1 MDTVVDYSNVA
12 VDCSNV
18 AIDCSNVVIEVEP
31 TVQEVNPTMNCC
43 LPWKMS
49 YKMVPEPP
57 IVDPSENIFEPNEK
71 VTQTEEVTQTEKN
84 ELDEGMDHKEGRDHK
99 GTVGSLNWEDA
110 FFKKFEWLNNEKSM
124 SNSKSSQELSDSDS
138 SLEEQNIKDASK
150 DNGLSKTQLFEKM
163 CGYLEQYLNKTDE
176 NNQVVKIVET
186 DPTKMALNLYFV
198 GLENNKLL
206 LHASFT
212 PLHISNADFVGGNEC
227 KDNVTTRITN
237 AQRCKKS
244 REQIILDCEKLY
256 EYAKV
261 NKPQNVVFVLE
272 NIDLFDV
279 DKYVKMFMHMFGQDD
294 CRGGSYLD
302 VILPDYVQ
310 QTLKQEFEIVGSID
324 YYVQRE
330 KLLETSNA

>member
-1 MDTVVDYSNVA
+1 MDTV

-18 AIDCSNVVIEVEP
+18 AVDCSNVVIEVEP

-71 VTQTEEVTQTEKN
+71 VTQTEKN
-84 ELDEGMDHKEGRDHK
+84 ELDEGRDHK
-99 GTVGSLNWEDA
+99 GTYGSLEGRDHNEGRDHKGLRSQPFGSLNWEDA

-138 SLEEQNIKDASK
+138 SSDEVYTKNTSK
-150 DNGLSKTQLFEKM
+150 DNGLSKTQLFEKV
-163 CGYLEQYLNKTDE
+163 CGYLEQYLNKMDE
-176 NNQVVKIVET
+176 NKVNNDVVET

-198 GLENNKLL
+198 GLENNRLL
-206 LHASFT
+206 LHASF
-212 PLHISNADFVGGNEC
+212 
-227 KDNVTTRITN
+227 
-237 AQRCKKS
+237 KKS

-256 EYAKV
+256 EYAKI
-261 NKPQNVVFVLE
+261 NKPQNVVFILE

-302 VILPDYVQ
+302 IILPDYVQ
-310 QTLKQEFEIVGSID
+310 QTLKQEFEIIGSID

-330 KLLETSNA
+330 KLLQTSNS

>member
-1 MDTVVDYSNVA
+1 MDTV

-18 AIDCSNVVIEVEP
+18 AVDCSNVVIEVEP

-84 ELDEGMDHKEGRDHK
+84 ELDEGRDHKYAEANTVGSLEGRDIK
-99 GTVGSLNWEDA
+99 GLRSQPVGSLNWEEA

-138 SLEEQNIKDASK
+138 SLDELHTKNTSK
-150 DNGLSKTQLFEKM
+150 DNTLSKTQLFEKV
-163 CGYLEQYLNKTDE
+163 CGYLEQYLNKMDE
-176 NNQVVKIVET
+176 NNQVVKMVET

-198 GLENNKLL
+198 GLENNRLL
-206 LHASFT
+206 LHASF
-212 PLHISNADFVGGNEC
+212 
-227 KDNVTTRITN
+227 
-237 AQRCKKS
+237 KKS

-256 EYAKV
+256 EYAKI
-261 NKPQNVVFVLE
+261 NKPQNVVFILE

-302 VILPDYVQ
+302 IILPDYVQ
-310 QTLKQEFEIVGSID
+310 QTLKQEFEIIGSID
-324 YYVQRE
+324 YYIN
-330 KLLETSNA
+330 LI